1 MDTRLNGNRVN
12 RRTVLGG
19 AVGGAAALSLAQWQ
33 AKAGAHGLDVN
44 SARVVQRQGQPGGTL
59 IYGLGFDVDGT
70 LDPQVTNYDSTIRVL
85 LNICEPLVWM
95 PTATEFIPGLAESW
109 TISEDGTEYTFVLK
123 QGVTFHDG
131 TPFNAEAVQFTFD
144 RVVAGDIVAAGG
156 TPTVGGTPD
165 ASMVIVPGQCH
176 DQLGPYDHSEIIDDY
191 TIKVVLKSAFAPFL
205 AGLNGYL
212 GIVSPTA
219 VRTMGIEAFARAP
232 VGTGPFIFGEWI
244 EADHITVTKNPDYT
258 WGSSAFANTG
268 AAYFDSI
275 EFRVIDDISV
285 RTGTVTTDETQYIDS
300 IDGLQLPDLEANSDV
315 TVIKQAQPGAGQLM
329 EMNLIR
335 QTPIAEL
342 AVRQAMHYALDK
354 EALNQAAYGGLNLP
368 ANSAL
373 MRPTLGYEPMTE
385 TLFTYD
391 VAKANQ
397 ILDEAGWVMN
407 GEVREK
413 NGVPLELYYP
423 LLEREPDK
431 GTATFLQGAWAE
443 VGIKLNL
450 EIMER
455 GRLRQVIREEG
466 NYDITG
472 IWFSY
477 ADPDVLRTI
486 FWSQN
491 IGSFNRSNY
500 NVPEVDGWLEQAAA
514 TNDQA
519 ERTALYSQVQLRV
532 LQDVAIIPMVD
543 TFGYN
548 AKSSRM
554 QGDVLDFLA
563 SYVNLNSAYF
573 E

>member
-1 MDTRLNGNRVN
+1 MDTRLNGTRVN
-12 RRTVLGG
+12 RRSLLGG

-33 AKAGAHGLDVN
+33 AKAGAHGLDFN

-109 TISEDGTEYTFVLK
+109 TISEDGKEYTFVLK

-131 TPFNAEAVQFTFD
+131 TPFTAEAVQFTFD
-144 RVVAGDIVAAGG
+144 RVVAGDVVAAGG

-176 DQLGPYDHSEIIDDY
+176 DQLGPYDHCEIIDDH
-191 TIKVVLKSAFAPFL
+191 TVKVVLKTAFAPFL
-205 AGLNGYL
+205 SGINGYL

-219 VRTMGIEAFARAP
+219 VRTMGLEAFARAP
-232 VGTGPFIFGEWI
+232 VGTGPFIFQEWI
-244 EADHITVTKNPDYT
+244 EADHITVTKNPNYT

-407 GEVREK
+407 GDYREK

-423 LLEREPDK
+423 LQEREPDK
-431 GTATFLQGAWAE
+431 STATFLQGAWAA
-443 VGIKLNL
+443 VGINLKLD
-450 EIMER
+450 IMER
-455 GRLRQVIREEG
+455 GLLRETIREKG
-466 NYDITG
+466 DYDITG

-477 ADPDVLRTI
+477 ADPDVLRTL

-491 IGSFNRSNY
+491 IGNFNRSNY

-514 TNDQA
+514 TNDDAQ
-519 ERTALYSQVQLRV
+519 RIALYSQVQMRV
-532 LQDVAIIPMVD
+532 LQDVAVIPMVD

-548 AKSSRM
+548 AKASRM
-554 QGDVLDFLA
+554 QGDLLDFLA

-573 E
+573 A

>member
-19 AVGGAAALSLAQWQ
+19 AIGGAAALSLAQWQ

-131 TPFNAEAVQFTFD
+131 TPFNAQAVQFTFD
-144 RVVAGDIVAAGG
+144 RVIAGDIVAAGG

-165 ASMVIVPGQCH
+165 ASMVITPGQCH

-191 TIKVVLKSAFAPFL
+191 TIKVVLKSAFAPL
-205 AGLNGYL
+205 LSGLNGYL

-232 VGTGPFIFGEWI
+232 VGTGPFIFGEWV

-258 WGSSAFANTG
+258 WGSSSFANTG
-268 AAYFDSI
+268 AAYFDEI
-275 EFRVIDDISV
+275 EFRIIDDISI
-285 RTGTVTTDETQYIDS
+285 RTGTITTDETQYIDS
-300 IDGLQLPDLEANSDV
+300 IDGLQLPDLQANSDV
-315 TVIKQAQPGAGQLM
+315 TVIQQGQPGAGQMMLL
-329 EMNLIR
+329 NLTR

-342 AVRQAMHYALDK
+342 AVRQAMHYAIDK
-354 EALNQAAYGGLNLP
+354 EALNQAAYGGLNVAAASP
-368 ANSAL
+368 L
-373 MRPTLGYEPMTE
+373 MKPTLGYEPATE
-385 TLFTYD
+385 GKFTYD
-391 VAKANQ
+391 TARANQ
-397 ILDEAGWVMN
+397 LLDEAGWVMD
-407 GEVREK
+407 GDYRARD
-413 NGVPLELYYP
+413 GVALELYYP
-423 LLEREPDK
+423 LQEREPDK
-431 GTATFLQGAWAE
+431 GTATFLQGAWQAI
-443 VGIKLNL
+443 GIKLNL

-455 GRLRQVIREEG
+455 GRLREVIRDEG
-466 NYDITG
+466 NYDVTG
-472 IWFSY
+472 MWFSY

-491 IGSFNRSNY
+491 LAGFNRAKLQDA
-500 NVPEVDGWLEQAAA
+500 EVDGWLEQAYQ
-514 TNDQA
+514 TNDAA
-519 ERTALYSQVQLRV
+519 ERTALYSQVQMKV
-532 LQDVAIIPMVD
+532 LDLVACIPMVD

-548 AKSSRM
+548 AKVSRM

-563 SYVNLNSAYF
+563 SYVFLNSAYF

>member
-1 MDTRLNGNRVN
+1 MDTRQNGNRVN
-12 RRTVLGG
+12 RRTVI
-19 AVGGAAALSLAQWQ
+19 GAAAVGAAGLSLAQWR
-33 AKAGAHGLDVN
+33 ARAGAHGVDFT

-59 IYGLGFDVDGT
+59 VYGLGFDVDGT
-70 LDPQVTNYDSTIRVL
+70 LDPQVTNYDSTIRVT
-85 LNICEPLVWM
+85 LNICEPLVWQ
-95 PTATEFIPGLAESW
+95 PNATDFIPGLAESW
-109 TISEDGTEYTFVLK
+109 TVSEDGTEYTFVLK

-131 TPFNAEAVQFTFD
+131 TPFTAEAVQFTFD
-144 RVVAGDIVAAGG
+144 RVVAGDVAAAGG

-176 DQLGPYDHSEIIDDY
+176 DQLGPYDHCEIIDDH
-191 TIKVVLKSAFAPFL
+191 TVKVVLKTAFAPFL
-205 AGLNGYL
+205 SGLNGYL

-219 VRTMGIEAFARAP
+219 VRTMGLEAFARAP
-232 VGTGPFIFGEWI
+232 VGTGPFIFQEWI
-244 EADHITVTKNPDYT
+244 EADHITVTKNPNYT

-335 QTPIAEL
+335 QTPVAEL
-342 AVRQAMHYALDK
+342 AVRQAMHFALDK

-368 ANSAL
+368 ANSPL

-407 GEVREK
+407 GDVREK
-413 NGVPLELYYP
+413 DGVPLELYYP
-423 LLEREPDK
+423 LQEREPDK
-431 GTATFLQGAWAE
+431 STATFLQGAWAE
-443 VGIKLNL
+443 IGLKLNL
-450 EIMER
+450 EVLER
-455 GRLRQVIREEG
+455 GLLRQRIREEG

-514 TNDQA
+514 TNDPAQ
-519 ERTALYSQVQLRV
+519 RTALYSQVQMRV

-548 AKSSRM
+548 AKASRM

>member
-1 MDTRLNGNRVN
+1 MDTRQNGTRVN
-12 RRTVLGG
+12 RRTLI
-19 AVGGAAALSLAQWQ
+19 GGAAAGAAGLSLAQWQ
-33 AKAGAHGLDVN
+33 ARAGAHGVDFT

-59 IYGLGFDVDGT
+59 VYGLGFDVDGT
-70 LDPQVTNYDSTIRVL
+70 LDPQVTNYDSTIRVT
-85 LNICEPLVWM
+85 LNICEPLVWQ
-95 PTATEFIPGLAESW
+95 PNATDFIPGLAESW

-131 TPFNAEAVQFTFD
+131 TPFTAEAVQFTFD
-144 RVVAGDIVAAGG
+144 RVVAGDIAAAGG

-176 DQLGPYDHSEIIDDY
+176 DQLGPYDHCEIIDDH
-191 TIKVVLKSAFAPFL
+191 TVKVVLKTAFAPFL
-205 AGLNGYL
+205 SGLNGYL

-219 VRTMGIEAFARAP
+219 VRTMGLEAFARAP
-232 VGTGPFIFGEWI
+232 VGTGPFIFQDWI
-244 EADHITVTKNPDYT
+244 EADHITVTKNPNYS
-258 WGSSAFANTG
+258 WGSSAFANPG

-335 QTPIAEL
+335 QTPVAEL

-354 EALNQAAYGGLNLP
+354 EALNQAAYGGLNIAAASP
-368 ANSAL
+368 L
-373 MRPTLGYEPMTE
+373 MKPTLGYEPLTE
-385 TLFTYD
+385 GKFTYD
-391 VAKANQ
+391 VEKANQ
-397 ILDEAGWVMN
+397 LLDEAGWVMD
-407 GEVREK
+407 GDYRAK
-413 NGVPLELYYP
+413 DGVALELYYP
-423 LLEREPDK
+423 LQEREPDK
-431 GTATFLQGAWAE
+431 GTATFLQGAWQA

-455 GRLRQVIREEG
+455 GRLREVIRDEG
-466 NYDITG
+466 NYDVTG
-472 IWFSY
+472 MWFSY

-491 IGSFNRSNY
+491 LAGFNRAKLQDA
-500 NVPEVDGWLEQAAA
+500 EVDGWLEQAYQ
-514 TNDQA
+514 TNDDAMRVQ
-519 ERTALYSQVQLRV
+519 LYSQVQMKV
-532 LQDVAIIPMVD
+532 LDLVACIPMVD

-548 AKSSRM
+548 AKVSRM
-554 QGDVLDFLA
+554 QGDQLDFLA
-563 SYVNLNSAYF
+563 SYVFLNSAYF